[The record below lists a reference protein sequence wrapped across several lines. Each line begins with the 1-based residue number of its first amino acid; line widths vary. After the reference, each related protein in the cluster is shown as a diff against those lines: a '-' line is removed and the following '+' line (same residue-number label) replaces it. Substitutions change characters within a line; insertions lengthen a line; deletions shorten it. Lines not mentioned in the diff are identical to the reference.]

1 MSDGTSDDGITRRSA
16 LGAAA
21 VAVVGGVGGYLVAR
35 NSDAAKAADG
45 TVAANAY
52 GDPPR
57 AAGKALATVADIPD
71 GGGLILSKP
80 AVVVTRSGAQ
90 VHAFSSVCTHEGCR
104 VDKVTNGRIDCPVPR
119 QRVRRG
125 DGQGAG
131 RPGAL
136 AAAAHRGHGAG
147 RPGVLGM
154 NRVLA
159 ALPTILWLLAAGFAV
174 GVLIALR

>member
-1 MSDGTSDDGITRRSA
+1 MSDDTSGDGITRRSA

-45 TVAANAY
+45 TDAANAY

-57 AAGKALATVADIPD
+57 AAGKALATVAAIPD

-104 VDKVTNGRIDCPVPR
+104 VDKVANGRIDCPCHGSVF
-119 QRVRRG
+119 
-125 DGQGAG
+125 D
-131 RPGAL
+131 
-136 AAAAHRGHGAG
+136 AATGK
-147 RPGVLGM
+147 
-154 NRVLA
+154 VLA
-159 ALPTILWLLAAGFAV
+159 GPAPSPLPPVAVTVRAGQVFSA
-174 GVLIALR
+174 